1 MVFAKIKN
9 TANIIMLTSAS
20 FLGEVLK
27 ATEIN
32 VMKEPSDDSER
43 QDRERYSI
51 SLSSAFVIMELE
63 AWRY

>member
-9 TANIIMLTSAS
+9 AANIIMLTLTS

-27 ATEIN
+27 ATVIK

-51 SLSSAFVIMELE
+51 SLLSAFFSMEVE